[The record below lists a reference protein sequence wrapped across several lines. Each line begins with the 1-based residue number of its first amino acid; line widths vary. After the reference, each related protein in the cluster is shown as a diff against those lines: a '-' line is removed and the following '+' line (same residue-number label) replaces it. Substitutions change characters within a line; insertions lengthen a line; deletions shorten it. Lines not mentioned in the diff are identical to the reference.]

1 MSRTLDKVTGR
12 AKEAAGVLLDDR
24 ELAREG
30 RIDQHAAELKGAI
43 ERVVDAVVELLRE
56 ASNEAGKP

>member
-43 ERVVDAVVELLRE
+43 ERVVDAVRSRIQRE
-56 ASNEAGKP
+56 RHE